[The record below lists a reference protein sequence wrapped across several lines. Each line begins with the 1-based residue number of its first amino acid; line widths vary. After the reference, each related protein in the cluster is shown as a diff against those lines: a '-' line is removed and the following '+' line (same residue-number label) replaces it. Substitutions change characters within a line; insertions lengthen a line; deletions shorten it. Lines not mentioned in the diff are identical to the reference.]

1 MTGELRQQKK
11 AGVAATGAVF
21 ALRASQPVLLTAL
34 GKKPLERRTTPH
46 MGWVILLDRAGIAGK
61 YPDCKLSPRFVTSI
75 AGTSAVPAATLAV
88 GANPG
93 QRGSQGLPLDLGLPL
108 VQDHQDPQGHLEV
121 ETV

>member
-1 MTGELRQQKK
+1 MKGELRQRKK

-34 GKKPLERRTTPH
+34 GKKPLEQPTTQH
-46 MGWVILLDRAGIAGK
+46 MGWGILLDQAGIAGK
-61 YPDCKLSPRFVTSI
+61 YPTCNLSSRFITSI

-93 QRGSQGLPLDLGLPL
+93 QRGSQGLPL
-108 VQDHQDPQGHLEV
+108 V
-121 ETV
+121 